1 MNNNEIFEKVQDIIS
16 DKLAISKSKIS
27 LDSSFINDLRAD
39 SMDILDLVDGID
51 EEFGV
56 TIPEETGRTFET
68 VNEVVDFLAK
78 NLN

>member
-1 MNNNEIFEKVQDIIS
+1 MTKTEIFEKVQDIIS
-16 DKLAISKSKIS
+16 DKLAISKSKIE
-27 LDSSFINDLRAD
+27 LESSFINDLRAD

-68 VNEVVDFLAK
+68 VKEVVDFLEK
-78 NLN
+78 NLD

>member
-1 MNNNEIFEKVQDIIS
+1 MNKTEIFEKVQDIIS
-16 DKLAISKSKIS
+16 DKLAISKSKIN
-27 LDSSFINDLRAD
+27 LESSFINDLRAD

-68 VNEVVDFLAK
+68 VNEVVAFLEK
-78 NLN
+78 NLD